1 MMGSMNKHIN
11 SLSIRKL
18 LRIEQE
24 EHGLKELPTMQQ
36 AQANEMKEHNL
47 KGVPSAAK
55 VRRAEALEHG
65 GVGRKKA
72 TEAYRAG

>member
-36 AQANEMKEHNL
+36 AQVNEMKEHKL

-55 VRRAEALEHG
+55 VRRAEALEQG

-72 TEAYRAG
+72 TEAYRAV